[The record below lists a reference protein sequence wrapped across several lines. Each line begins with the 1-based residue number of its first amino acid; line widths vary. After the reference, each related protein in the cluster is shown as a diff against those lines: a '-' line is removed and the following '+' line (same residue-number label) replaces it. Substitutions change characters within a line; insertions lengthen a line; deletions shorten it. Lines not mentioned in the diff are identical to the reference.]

1 MPLWYKHRIMHLFF
15 CLFLIFTVP
24 VYAQDYKNELLK
36 LGQSIR
42 QTEKQK
48 IDVENKLIALQLDY
62 KNISKD
68 ADERQYDATRR
79 LHEYHSLNNT
89 QYKHAY
95 LLHDQSFFERFFR
108 LRDEKTK
115 SNILKYQLSE
125 NVKDLE
131 NIQKKSEKIQ
141 YFLDK
146 RKTLELTLNTA
157 LQQIEDIQKSRMS
170 NQDLSGFQSLIDDL
184 KEQDK
189 SLNDFL
195 KTIIQIEEIKIVRKT
210 PLVFSMPVSGVI
222 SEDNDRLMIKS
233 APSSLVITPARGK
246 IIYADHFGNLG
257 LVVIIHH
264 GEGYI
269 SVLRGLSSSYV
280 NVGFDV
286 ITGEPIGVLHGD
298 KNNKDLNHAMLIYE
312 LRYNNILT
320 NPLLKMT
327 GL

>member
-1 MPLWYKHRIMHLFF
+1 MFF
-15 CLFLIFTVP
+15 FAFLSP
-24 VYAQDYKNELLK
+24 AYAQDYKNDLLK
-36 LGQSIR
+36 LSQSIR

-48 IDVENKLIALQLDY
+48 IDVENQLIALQLDY
-62 KNISKD
+62 KNVSKQ
-68 ADERQYDATRR
+68 ADQIQYDAVRS
-79 LHEYHSLNNT
+79 LHQYQSLNNT
-89 QYKHAY
+89 QYKHTY
-95 LLHDQSFFERFFR
+95 LLQDQSIFQRFFR

-115 SNILKYQLSE
+115 SEILKHQL
-125 NVKDLE
+125 NQNLE
-131 NIQKKSEKIQ
+131 TLESIHTRSEKIE
-141 YFLDK
+141 YFLNK
-146 RKTLELTLNTA
+146 RKTLEQTLAIA
-157 LQQIEDIQKSRMS
+157 LKQVEDIQKSRMNDS
-170 NQDLSGFQSLIDDL
+170 ALSEFQSLVDDL
-184 KEQDK
+184 QEQEQ

-195 KTIIQIEEIKIVRKT
+195 KTILKIEKIDFT
-210 PLVFSMPVSGVI
+210 DEAPLIFSMPVSGVI
-222 SEDNDRLMIKS
+222 SEDNGRLMIKS

-264 GEGYI
+264 GEGYM

-286 ITGEPIGVLHGD
+286 IAGEPIGVLHGD
-298 KNNKDLNHAMLIYE
+298 KNNKDLNQAMLIYE